1 MNKDIYRMS
10 KERKDSAKAF
20 LKRLNDDENDAA
32 NIIDALE
39 DVTCILHQY
48 SVDLNTNEYKK
59 INDVLMMHFY
69 LNGAIDALKYIA
81 TNDVLNKEE

>member
-20 LKRLNDDENDAA
+20 LKRLNDDDNDAA

-39 DVTCILHQY
+39 DVVCILSEY
-48 SVDLNTNEYKK
+48 YVDLGTREHKK
-59 INDVLMMHFY
+59 INDALMMNFY
-69 LNGAIDALKYIA
+69 LNGTIDALKYIA
-81 TNDVLNKEE
+81 TNDVLNKED